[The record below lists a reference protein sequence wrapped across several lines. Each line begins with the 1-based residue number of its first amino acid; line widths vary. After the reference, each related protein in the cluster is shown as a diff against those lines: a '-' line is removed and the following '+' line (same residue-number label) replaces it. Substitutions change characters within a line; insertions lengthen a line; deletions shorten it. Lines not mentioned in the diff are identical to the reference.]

1 MSKLLEGKVAL
12 VTGAGR
18 GIGREIALLM
28 ASEGARVIVNDLGS
42 NEKGEAESASNVPAM
57 EVVHAIREA
66 GGEAEAN
73 FGSVADR
80 KDAKA
85 MVEQAVDTY
94 GKIDCVVN
102 NAGILRDVIFHR
114 MTPEEWDI
122 VINVHL
128 NGSFNTSHFAAP
140 HFKAQGSG
148 VFVHFTSTSGL
159 IGNFGQANY
168 SAAKMGIIGLSKS
181 LALDM
186 HRFGVSS
193 NCMAPFAWSRL
204 VGTIPINSEADAE
217 RIEKA
222 KQSTPAKIAPLV
234 AGLATEEGRKITGQ
248 IFGVR
253 RNEMYLFS
261 QNRPI
266 RSVHTAEGW
275 TPTSVV
281 ETALPAFA
289 GSAYPLDRS
298 SDIFTWDPI

>member
-1 MSKLLEGKVAL
+1 MAKLLEAK
-12 VTGAGR
+12 
-18 GIGREIALLM
+18 
-28 ASEGARVIVNDLGS
+28 VIVNDLGG
-42 NEKGEAESASNVPAM
+42 NEKGEEESASKAPAM

-85 MVEQAVDTY
+85 MVEQAVDTF

-186 HRFGVSS
+186 
-193 NCMAPFAWSRL
+193 PRL
-204 VGTIPINSEADAE
+204 VGTSPINSEADAQ